1 MSKRY
6 TLGILAYLLPTFA
19 LGFVWHL
26 VLFKDYYD
34 SLAIYRADIIIPLG
48 FLSMLVQSVLFAWIF
63 ARMFAM
69 ASSSK
74 LTVIFKYAALG
85 VLLSWS
91 FTTLAVGAKNL
102 MSSVP
107 RFMVIETA
115 FTIVQWFMVAP
126 LTVLAF
132 RSSRDSTSA
141 VPGVPASR

>member
-6 TLGILAYLLPTFA
+6 ALGILAYLLPTFA

-26 VLFKDYYD
+26 VVFKDYYD

-63 ARMFAM
+63 ERMFATT
-69 ASSSK
+69 SSSK
-74 LTVIFKYAALG
+74 LAVILKFAALG

-91 FTTLAVGAKNL
+91 FTTLAVGAKNI
-102 MSSVP
+102 MTSVP

-115 FTIVQWFMVAP
+115 FTIVQWLMVAP
-126 LTVLAF
+126 LTVFAF
-132 RSSRDSTSA
+132 RSLRDSTSA
-141 VPGVPASR
+141 VPSVPASR